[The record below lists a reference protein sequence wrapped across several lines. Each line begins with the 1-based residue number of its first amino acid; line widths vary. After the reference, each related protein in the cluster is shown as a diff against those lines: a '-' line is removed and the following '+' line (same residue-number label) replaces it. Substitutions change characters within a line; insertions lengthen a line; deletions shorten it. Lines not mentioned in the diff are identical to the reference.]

1 MLLLLVELILL
12 ASVLTL
18 LLLLVKASSILE
30 LDLVP
35 AVVEGLTEVFETL
48 PLEMVD
54 LVLFVLDNAAV
65 DLVLPEP
72 LAASDLTLVIEVE
85 GILEPLVKSLPFL

>member
-1 MLLLLVELILL
+1 M
-12 ASVLTL
+12 
-18 LLLLVKASSILE
+18 
-30 LDLVP
+30 P
-35 AVVEGLTEVFETL
+35 AVVVGLTDVLETL
-48 PLEMVD
+48 PLEIVD

-72 LAASDLTLVIEVE
+72 FAASDLTLVIEVE